1 MVPLIPTLASRLWI
15 AVGFLG
21 MLCHAGLP
29 LSTSDE
35 EQSWQGCDIFLAPST
50 TGWGV
55 YAARSFRDGE
65 MVELAPLFVPMAPDS
80 RLIRQSVL
88 DNYVYGYHT
97 KEGTYKNVVVFGMT
111 MFYNHHPEP
120 NVKYVKYESIG
131 NGLSHFVGFAA
142 RRDIS
147 EGEQLFSTY
156 GDMDGGEEWFTV
168 RGMEMQTPV
177 ESRISPENLPHFRAE
192 CCSKIYAGIGLS
204 TLEEDNHEYIDKSRL
219 APFDAWLG
227 DARAKVSM
235 PSGQRIE
242 LSTGLLLSNKLTKDS
257 SLGGLVLS
265 WDDLKEEHQSALRI
279 LQETGQIKLQYQSA
293 DTSWQRVDAFE
304 QSYEDLAILP
314 VSGNIGMVRRVGDGP
329 SNCRLVLHWQ
339 GSQQQSVAVTLEL
352 IATQEIAAGE
362 VLTLNLPPAGTE
374 RELALLQG
382 EMQALGQPHY
392 PGIFGDSKDEL

>member
-1 MVPLIPTLASRLWI
+1 MAPLIPTLASRLWI
-15 AVGFLG
+15 AVGFLWI
-21 MLCHAGLP
+21 LCHAGLAR
-29 LSTSDE
+29 STSDE

-65 MVELAPLFVPMAPDS
+65 MVELAPLFVPMSSDS
-80 RLIRQSVL
+80 RQIKQGVL
-88 DNYVYGYHT
+88 NDYVYGYNT
-97 KEGTYKNVVVFGMT
+97 KDGTYKTVVVFGMT

-120 NVKYVKYESIG
+120 NVKYHIVG
-131 NGLSHFVGFAA
+131 NGLSHFLAFAA

-147 EGEQLFSTY
+147 EGEQLFSSY
-156 GDMDGGEEWFTV
+156 GDVDGGRDWFTK

-177 ESRISPENLPHFRAE
+177 ESRISPENLPHFLAE

-204 TLEEDNHEYIDKSRL
+204 TLEDDDHEFIDKSRL

-227 DARAKVSM
+227 DARAKVSI
-235 PSGQRIE
+235 SNGQRIE
-242 LSTGLLLSNKLTKDS
+242 LSTGLLLSNKLAKDS
-257 SLGGLVLS
+257 SLGGLILS

-279 LQETGQIKLQYQSA
+279 LQQTGQIKLQYQSA
-293 DTSWQRVDAFE
+293 DTSWQRIDAFE

-314 VSGNIGMVRRVGDGP
+314 VAGNIGLVRRLGDGP

-339 GSQQQSVAVTLEL
+339 GAQQGSVAVTLEL

-362 VLTLNLPPAGTE
+362 VLTLNLPPAGTK
-374 RELALLQG
+374 RELALLKG
-382 EMQALGQPHY
+382 EMQASVQPHY
-392 PGIFGDSKDEL
+392 PGIFGYSKHEL